1 MRPDKKLMWRRL
13 SCLTECLRKG
23 VADRRTTGEDDGEHR
38 ARGLE

>member
-23 VADRRTTGEDDGEHR
+23 VAGQEDNRRKTMVSTED
-38 ARGLE
+38 